1 MDLKEAIAE
10 WRSHPVTEAF
20 RRHLLSRR
28 QSLMEDWAAGVF
40 QADTEAATHAL
51 SAAAVGEA
59 QALQRLHNF
68 DADDLREVW
77 KE

>member
-1 MDLKEAIAE
+1 
-10 WRSHPVTEAF
+10 
-20 RRHLLSRR
+20 
-28 QSLMEDWAAGVF
+28 MEDWAAGVF

-51 SAAAVGEA
+51 NAAAVGEA
-59 QALQRLHNF
+59 QALQSLHDF